1 MGRGLCINADDW
13 GRSARETDRIIECIV
28 GGPVRNA
35 SAMVWMEDSERAALL
50 SKDYTQVDFGLHL
63 NFTELFTGESVPERI
78 AEDLKLVR
86 RFLGSGDS
94 VRRYV
99 PHLGLIGAFERLVE
113 AQVAEFARLYGDSP
127 VRADGHLHM
136 HLSTNGLWALRR
148 FPGNRVR
155 RNFTFE
161 AGEKS
166 FWNRCL
172 RGMIDTLVSQRF
184 SVTDR
189 FYSLETVLN
198 QGSISKIVEA
208 SRSQVVELMTHPI
221 YPSEGAFLVSS
232 EGRGMLEELSIPF
245 RDLASKE

>member
-99 PHLGLIGAFERLVE
+99 PHLGLITA
-113 AQVAEFARLYGDSP
+113 
-127 VRADGHLHM
+127 M
-136 HLSTNGLWALRR
+136 
-148 FPGNRVR
+148 
-155 RNFTFE
+155 
-161 AGEKS
+161 
-166 FWNRCL
+166 
-172 RGMIDTLVSQRF
+172 
-184 SVTDR
+184 
-189 FYSLETVLN
+189 
-198 QGSISKIVEA
+198 
-208 SRSQVVELMTHPI
+208 
-221 YPSEGAFLVSS
+221 
-232 EGRGMLEELSIPF
+232 
-245 RDLASKE
+245 